1 MTRCLASR
9 PCNQGGANGMN
20 EARLPRTS
28 EGALARLPATPEDK
42 AFDARPAHPSVLR
55 AGQWWWTGGGL
66 EPTKQYLLSSL
77 RTRPARARSTRHRMG
92 ASDFG
97 DPRQRVTST
106 RPGREWIPG
115 KNQTGDGRF
124 PGGAHASDAR
134 DSKRNAVGYRHG
146 YEPGVATTSMVGGS
160 ECRPP

>member
-1 MTRCLASR
+1 
-9 PCNQGGANGMN
+9 MN
-20 EARLPRTS
+20 EARLPRIS
-28 EGALARLPATPEDK
+28 EGALARLPATPEDE

-115 KNQTGDGRF
+115 KIRQVTVGFPEVRTLPMRVILSEMLSATAMDMNQGSPRRAWLVDL
-124 PGGAHASDAR
+124 S
-134 DSKRNAVGYRHG
+134 AVLHDLN
-146 YEPGVATTSMVGGS
+146 S
-160 ECRPP
+160 